1 MDEPT
6 YDRPVDEHRPGY
18 PREVPVHDDDHRVAA
33 IFDLDKT
40 ILATS
45 AATAMSRPMLAGGL
59 LTRRAM
65 LRAAYARAAF
75 ELGHADAAATE
86 RLRAAL
92 ARMVRGWDVAT
103 VTAIVEQT
111 LAEAIAPTVYAEAV
125 ALIDDH
131 HARGHDVVIASASG
145 TDVVQPIADLLG
157 ADHVVATRMAV
168 LDGRYTGE
176 LEFYAYGQDKADA
189 VRELAAAQGYDL
201 EASFAYSDSVTD
213 LPLLEAVGHP
223 TVVNPDRALRRIAL
237 ERDWGVATF
246 ERPVALRLP
255 LPRARHTAAVA
266 AGVAGTVAVAVWWLR
281 FRRERRWTAVP
292 PAGARPGR
300 TR

>member
-1 MDEPT
+1 MWT
-6 YDRPVDEHRPGY
+6 SRFAIGRWTSAAPGY
-18 PREVPVHDDDHRVAA
+18 PREVPAHDDGRVAA

-40 ILATS
+40 VLATS
-45 AATAMSRPMLAGGL
+45 AATAMSRPMRAGGL

-92 ARMVRGWDVAT
+92 SRMVRGWDVAT

-111 LAEAIAPTVYAEAV
+111 LADAIAPTVYAEAV
-125 ALIDDH
+125 TLMDDH
-131 HARGHDVVIASASG
+131 HSRGHDVVIASASG

-157 ADHVVATRMAV
+157 ADHVVATRMEV
-168 LDGRYTGE
+168 LDGRYTGA

-189 VRELAAAQGYDL
+189 VRALAAARGYDL

-255 LPRARHTAAVA
+255 LPRATHTAAGVGALVVA
-266 AGVAGTVAVAVWWLR
+266 AALAAWWLR
-281 FRRERRWTAVP
+281 LRGTRR
-292 PAGARPGR
+292 
-300 TR
+300 

>member
-1 MDEPT
+1 MPA
-6 YDRPVDEHRPGY
+6 
-18 PREVPVHDDDHRVAA
+18 HDAGRVAA

-45 AATAMSRPMLAGGL
+45 AATAMSKPMLAGGL

-92 ARMVRGWDVAT
+92 SRMVRGWDAAT
-103 VTAIVEQT
+103 VSAIVEQT
-111 LAEAIAPTVYAEAV
+111 LADAIAPTVYAEAV

-145 TDVVQPIADLLG
+145 TDVVRPIADLLG
-157 ADHVVATRMAV
+157 ADRVVATRMEV
-168 LDGRYTGE
+168 VDGRYTGA

-189 VRELAAAQGYDL
+189 VRDLAAAQGYDL
-201 EASFAYSDSVTD
+201 DASFAYSDSVTD
-213 LPLLEAVGHP
+213 LPLLELVGHP
-223 TVVNPDRALRRIAL
+223 TVVNPDRALRRVAL
-237 ERDWGVATF
+237 DRGWGVATF

-255 LPRARHTAAVA
+255 LPPARHTAAVA
-266 AGVAGTVAVAVWWLR
+266 ATVAAVVAVAVWC
-281 FRRERRWTAVP
+281 FRGRRS
-292 PAGARPGR
+292 RR
-300 TR
+300 

>member
-1 MDEPT
+1 MWTSPST
-6 YDRPVDEHRPGY
+6 TRPWTTTDAGY
-18 PREVPVHDDDHRVAA
+18 PRGVPTDDDHRVAA

-40 ILATS
+40 VLATS
-45 AATAMSRPMLAGGL
+45 AATAMSRPMRAGGL

-92 ARMVRGWDVAT
+92 SRMVRGWDTAT
-103 VTAIVEQT
+103 VAAIVEQT
-111 LAEAIAPTVYAEAV
+111 LSETIAPAVYAEAV
-125 ALIDDH
+125 ALMDDH

-145 TDVVQPIADLLG
+145 NDVVRPIADLLG
-157 ADHVVATRMAV
+157 ADHVVATRMEV
-168 LDGRYTGE
+168 LDGRYTGA
-176 LEFYAYGQDKADA
+176 LEFYAYGQDKAEA

-223 TVVNPDRALRRIAL
+223 TVVNPDRALRRLAL
-237 ERDWGVATF
+237 DRDWGVATF

-255 LPRARHTAAVA
+255 VPRARHTAAATVVLASA
-266 AGVAGTVAVAVWWLR
+266 AAAAAWWLH
-281 FRRERRWTAVP
+281 RRRAN
-292 PAGARPGR
+292 G
-300 TR
+300 